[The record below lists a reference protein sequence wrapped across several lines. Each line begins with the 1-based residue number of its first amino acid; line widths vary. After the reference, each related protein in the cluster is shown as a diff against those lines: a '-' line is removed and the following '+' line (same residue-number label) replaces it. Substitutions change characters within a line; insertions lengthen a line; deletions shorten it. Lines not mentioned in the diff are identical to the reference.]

1 MRKIF
6 LLLSIFSLHLYTHAQ
21 EFDVGVEGG
30 INYVSL
36 RGTTSEVST
45 FKSKL
50 GVYVGAYGELFLG
63 RIFSLQPEVLFS
75 REGARWQ
82 REGLLP
88 SGDTYKAS
96 LNTDYVNVPILANVK
111 LHEKFSLQA
120 GPQFGFLVVKPEI
133 GSEEPIFGGENY
145 LDKGIYRTFDFA
157 VVLGFKIRF
166 TDNIAGELRYTNSL
180 TNLFDKKH
188 PALEAANFGNNNN
201 FRHSY
206 FSFGV
211 EYRIKQLTIF

>member
-1 MRKIF
+1 MCKIF

-21 EFDVGVEGG
+21 EFDVGVKGG

-75 REGARWQ
+75 REGARWL

-96 LNTDYVNVPILANVK
+96 LNMDYVNVPILANVK

-133 GSEEPIFGGENY
+133 GSEEPIFGG
-145 LDKGIYRTFDFA
+145 
-157 VVLGFKIRF
+157 
-166 TDNIAGELRYTNSL
+166 
-180 TNLFDKKH
+180 
-188 PALEAANFGNNNN
+188 
-201 FRHSY
+201 
-206 FSFGV
+206 
-211 EYRIKQLTIF
+211 

>member
-1 MRKIF
+1 M
-6 LLLSIFSLHLYTHAQ
+6 
-21 EFDVGVEGG
+21 
-30 INYVSL
+30 
-36 RGTTSEVST
+36 
-45 FKSKL
+45 
-50 GVYVGAYGELFLG
+50 
-63 RIFSLQPEVLFS
+63 
-75 REGARWQ
+75 
-82 REGLLP
+82 
-88 SGDTYKAS
+88 
-96 LNTDYVNVPILANVK
+96 
-111 LHEKFSLQA
+111 
-120 GPQFGFLVVKPEI
+120 VKPEI